1 MFFVVA
7 QITVSIPILLAWG
20 VVVGLVYSTVG
31 AAGGI
36 LASVGL
42 ITVFGIQDPNLVKP
56 MAQVLTLVT
65 PLIAVPLYMRQF
77 RVVYVLS
84 ALLGVGGIVG
94 AFIGSSLSATYLSD
108 MSVFKPIFAG
118 LVFFIAG
125 QLAWQIYRS
134 TSGSYELTH
143 TMRAAESYERHIK
156 SGGLESELGVKRLQ
170 VSASRIVIGF
180 GNEEFSFHPLLP
192 LDYPLLGFL
201 VVGIIVGSVTGPWLS
216 RYIPENG
223 LRGFL
228 CVVLLMIGLRYA
240 GLF

>member
-1 MFFVVA
+1 
-7 QITVSIPILLAWG
+7 
-20 VVVGLVYSTVG
+20 
-31 AAGGI
+31 
-36 LASVGL
+36 
-42 ITVFGIQDPNLVKP
+42 
-56 MAQVLTLVT
+56 
-65 PLIAVPLYMRQF
+65 MRQF

-192 LDYPLLGFL
+192 FFTGMGIAVMSSALGIGGGFLLVPFMSIIMRLPMVIIAGTSALAISIHSMTSIANYVRLGIELDYPLLGFL